1 MTYSPAIYIARMKA
15 QGERHERGEE
25 GQPSKLSTLPQ
36 GVCVW
41 RNADETHSS
50 ARRVACET
58 QSAGQD
64 ADAGNEERH
73 DRNGTTPRDIAIS
86 TVTAA
91 RRRHPRR
98 RPCGSRAV
106 RGAGRLQAA
115 RGRPV
120 RAARTRTWPARAH
133 GRSRAGCRL
142 RRPSPAV
149 RGQERTRTR
158 THRHAPQDH
167 MMSCARPVCSRVPQR
182 PLLRAAAA
190 HVSWGGS
197 NSFFV
202 FSHFFLGRFADGLQ
216 RTPASTKRRVQ
227 APAAMRWR

>member
-15 QGERHERGEE
+15 EGERHERGEE

-106 RGAGRLQAA
+106 RGAGRSGPQA
-115 RGRPV
+115 G
-120 RAARTRTWPARAH
+120 
-133 GRSRAGCRL
+133 GRSRTKRDFLLITQKSKAHRFHRGQMEDKQPGFIAVNGKTGNQEHHR
-142 RRPSPAV
+142 V
-149 RGQERTRTR
+149 RG
-158 THRHAPQDH
+158 
-167 MMSCARPVCSRVPQR
+167 
-182 PLLRAAAA
+182 
-190 HVSWGGS
+190 VS
-197 NSFFV
+197 
-202 FSHFFLGRFADGLQ
+202 L
-216 RTPASTKRRVQ
+216 
-227 APAAMRWR
+227 